1 MAHRRRERQD
11 GDVPVELNHTIV
23 PAHDGERS
31 ARWFALLFGCDE
43 PTRFSVFWQV
53 RVDNG
58 VDLDFDTHG
67 PGDATGEPVFTTGH
81 YAFLVG
87 DSDFDEIFGRL
98 LDAGIEYWSDPGRRH
113 SGEVNHHD
121 GGRGVYFDS
130 PDGHLLEIIT
140 RPYGG

>member
-1 MAHRRRERQD
+1 
-11 GDVPVELNHTIV
+11 VPVELNHIIV
-23 PAHDGERS
+23 PAYDGERS
-31 ARWFALLFGCDE
+31 ARWFAMLFGCDE

-53 RVDNG
+53 HVDNG
-58 VDLDFDTHG
+58 VDLDFDTYG
-67 PGDATGEPVFTTGH
+67 DGDGDGGDGDATGRPPFTAGH

-87 DSDFDEIFGRL
+87 DGDFDQIFGRL
-98 LDAGIEYWSDPGRRH
+98 LEAGIAYWSDPGRRR

-130 PDGHLLEIIT
+130 PDGHLFEIIT